1 MSPTFRF
8 AFRKTVPV
16 MLGYLFLGVA
26 FGILLQNACLLYTS
40 MQSEEFAKW
49 LSSNIYAG
57 TFQIGTASAFAGKTP
72 AEGETA
78 LNGGYPYLYVTE
90 LVKYDLGAYFNSD
103 GDILLTVLNL
113 DSSESTQY
121 SSFLNGRF
129 SYIDKNNYKFFDYK
143 MFGNFI
149 TNYKLVFQLGLIPE
163 NLEYAVTARAYG
175 KNASFNTDVSGGILD
190 ETKGNVIDIDKHKSG
205 SLEIIGTDYGLVEKP
220 NLIVLKIKLSVN
232 GSYTEPWGIY
242 REK

>member
-1 MSPTFRF
+1 MCIRD
-8 AFRKTVPV
+8 R
-16 MLGYLFLGVA
+16 
-26 FGILLQNACLLYTS
+26 
-40 MQSEEFAKW
+40 
-49 LSSNIYAG
+49 
-57 TFQIGTASAFAGKTP
+57 
-72 AEGETA
+72 
-78 LNGGYPYLYVTE
+78 
-90 LVKYDLGAYFNSD
+90 
-103 GDILLTVLNL
+103 
-113 DSSESTQY
+113 Y

-232 GSYTEPWGIY
+232 GSYTCLLYTSLPNGETSRTRFFPPLRSARRTLRLQEVAPYAFLCFFLQLQTLPSVTLRLIMP
-242 REK
+242 R